1 MDVAYPQRIQR
12 QRTKGFRLPPDCI
25 YVGRPTKWGNP
36 FTVEAYGRTQA
47 VAKFREALMCHPEQ
61 LGFTRADLAQ
71 LRGKPL
77 ACYCPIS
84 SPCHADCLIEFS
96 NAPG

>member
-12 QRTKGFRLPPDCI
+12 QRTKGFKLPPGCV

-36 FTVEAYGRTQA
+36 FTVEEYGRTQA
-47 VAKFREALMCHPEQ
+47 VAKFRWALIWHQEQ
-61 LGFTRADLAQ
+61 LGFTWEELAQ
-71 LRGKPL
+71 LRGKSL

-84 SPCHADCLIEFS
+84 APCHADVLIEFS